1 MRHNWTCLAA
11 FAVGT
16 LAWGQTAQEEE
27 LKTAVMKA
35 KIAAELAAVKGD
47 IKGAMFGVSGP
58 TVTGAPYSAE
68 AVTESVQTLGDGNT
82 IRKKTVVRVFRDGA
96 GRTARQEADA
106 KGNFQ
111 TVQIFDPVANVT
123 HVLDSQ
129 SRTAVT
135 RPLAMKKFAPVPDT
149 EQQRMA
155 EVEKKLAEAKY
166 ELALKQPEAKY
177 TLTIKQPEARTE
189 TLPAQTIEGLRV
201 EGTRNSSWIP
211 AGTIGNDRPIETY
224 SERWYSPELQVVV
237 MTKRHDPR
245 SGDVTYQLQRVQRA
259 EPAPYLFQIPGDYKV
274 ETQKIGVPVKKPPFE
289 MQ

>member
-1 MRHNWTCLAA
+1 LTALAI
-11 FAVGT
+11 GT

-129 SRTAVT
+129 NRTAVT

-201 EGTRNSSWIP
+201 EGTRNSSSIP

-274 ETQKIGVPVKKPPFE
+274 ETPKIGVPVKKPPLE

>member
-1 MRHNWTCLAA
+1 MRHNWTCLTALA
-11 FAVGT
+11 IGT

-189 TLPAQTIEGLRV
+189 TLPAQTMEGLRV
-201 EGTRNSSWIP
+201 EGTRNSSSIP

-274 ETQKIGVPVKKPPFE
+274 ETQKIGVPLKKPPFE

>member
-11 FAVGT
+11 LAVGT

-68 AVTESVQTLGDGNT
+68 AVTESVQTLGDGNA
-82 IRKKTVVRVFRDGA
+82 IRKKTVMRVFRDGA

-111 TVQIFDPVANVT
+111 TVQIFDPVAGVT

-129 SRTAVT
+129 NRSAVT

-149 EQQRMA
+149 EQQRMS
-155 EVEKKLAEAKY
+155 EVEKKLILEIQSKGKY
-166 ELALKQPEAKY
+166 D
-177 TLTIKQPEARTE
+177 LTIKQPDNARTE

-201 EGTRNSSWIP
+201 EGTRNTSSIP
-211 AGTIGNDRPIETY
+211 AGTIGNDRSIETY

-245 SGDVTYQLQRVQRA
+245 SGDVTYQLQRVQRS

-274 ETQKIGVPVKKPPFE
+274 ETPKIGIPVKKLE

>member
-1 MRHNWTCLAA
+1 LAA
-11 FAVGT
+11 LAVGT

-129 SRTAVT
+129 NRTAVT

-201 EGTRNSSWIP
+201 EGTRNSSSIP